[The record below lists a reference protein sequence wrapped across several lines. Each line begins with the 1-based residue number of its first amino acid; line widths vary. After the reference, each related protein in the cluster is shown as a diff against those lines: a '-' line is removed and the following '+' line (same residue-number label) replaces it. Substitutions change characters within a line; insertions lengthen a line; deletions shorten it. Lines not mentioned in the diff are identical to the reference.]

1 MHTGLPD
8 TEARGPL
15 AGRLLLKKERENFRA
30 RREARRLHK
39 REPPGLFVAVGA
51 KNRVGGLHQK
61 KSVEG

>member
-8 TEARGPL
+8 TEARGHL
-15 AGRLLLKKERENFRA
+15 AGRLLPKKERENFRA
-30 RREARRLHK
+30 RQEARRFHK